1 MNVRLNETCCIKS
14 FECSNRLERY
24 YIRTT
29 PLIYPK
35 HCHISGC
42 CLDFDWAI
50 AHCGF
55 HDCKLSKSFGFKT
68 SPNQYPSTTVLDS
81 WHEVFVLYVVFVF
94 FAKCGLGT
102 LWSWQT
108 FQTRH
113 AFYKSLTF
121 NMLTEAG
128 SIWDAALKF
137 FCNFSEHFLVW
148 PCGKFTGTSI
158 PGEAACVRICLNALN
173 QQTAKTVQI
182 YLISSTCLLIP
193 M

>member
-1 MNVRLNETCCIKS
+1 MCVWMRHAVKS

-42 CLDFDWAI
+42 CLDFGWAI
-50 AHCGF
+50 AHGGF
-55 HDCKLSKSFGFKT
+55 HDCKLSKSFDFKT

-81 WHEVFVLYVVFVF
+81 WHAVFVLYDVFVF

-128 SIWDAALKF
+128 SIWDAALRGF
-137 FCNFSEHFLVW
+137 FAISLSISWSDLAVNLQAHPFLGRLHVLEYAW
-148 PCGKFTGTSI
+148 M
-158 PGEAACVRICLNALN
+158 L
-173 QQTAKTVQI
+173 
-182 YLISSTCLLIP
+182 
-193 M
+193 